1 MGPGKQHGSSW
12 KGKRP
17 MDEKTVERILELKR
31 VREGDT
37 KAIIFAAKTLLK
49 DWVLPSPAPRGSRW
63 SVIASVDSLPEGQ

>member
-1 MGPGKQHGSSW
+1 MIE
-12 KGKRP
+12 
-17 MDEKTVERILELKR
+17 EKLLKR

-63 SVIASVDSLPEGQ
+63 SVIASVDSLPGG